1 MQEENFQ
8 RVFRET
14 CYFKGRS
21 KVPLELITV
30 VSEIRRKGAAQW
42 IPGDGEIRKAG
53 CVWRGRGGVA
63 QEMQFRYF

>member
-1 MQEENFQ
+1 MQEEKSQ

-30 VSEIRRKGAAQW
+30 VSEIRREGVAQW

-53 CVWRGRGGVA
+53 CGAGVA

>member
-1 MQEENFQ
+1 MQEEKFQ

-21 KVPLELITV
+21 KVPLELITAV
-30 VSEIRRKGAAQW
+30 GEMRREGAAQW

-53 CVWRGRGGVA
+53 CGGWGGRVA